1 MRPTDENQDGST
13 RPNLLSGGRHRIP
26 DDNNILARL
35 ERDSVRQTLGNRSR
49 AAWHVAAAALVLLL
63 VLFVAWIAYQNT
75 GTAPV
80 AQTPRMPVD
89 MGPASA
95 TVVTP
100 ASPWSLPS
108 PPAPQQVANGTPHM
122 VPLPAQDPQVHDHS
136 HPLPPLVLL
145 ERPSSVAKPPGSLI
159 ALIERGRSAK
169 PTIAPVIKATATEP
183 TRAAPPVSV
192 TVARSTPRPNATP
205 RPRKSAADDA
215 PDSLVDTDV
224 ALLSAIIIHDSA
236 HANEKAQ
243 LDAAAYCART
253 IERRCARKA
262 LANP

>member
-13 RPNLLSGGRHRIP
+13 RPNLLSGGRRRIP
-26 DDNNILARL
+26 DDSNILARL
-35 ERDSVRQTLGNRSR
+35 ERDSVRQALGNRSR

-75 GTAPV
+75 GTALV
-80 AQTPRMPVD
+80 APTPRTPVD

-95 TVVTP
+95 TIVTP

-108 PPAPQQVANGTPHM
+108 PPAPQQVPNGTPHM

-159 ALIERGRSAK
+159 APIEPGRSAK
-169 PTIAPVIKATATEP
+169 PTIAPVKATASEP
-183 TRAAPPVSV
+183 ARGVPPVSV
-192 TVARSTPRPNATP
+192 TMARSTPRLSATP
-205 RPRKSAADDA
+205 RPRKNAADDA

-243 LDAAAYCART
+243 LDAVASCART

-262 LANP
+262 SVNP